1 MTKRETWS
9 GPERRRFGRVAAD
22 EVARYLIAD
31 HCERGWGTCRV
42 IDRSPAGA
50 ALLLAGPPWPRYR
63 SEWRLRIEFTGAVTG
78 DRERMAFV
86 RNTTLTEDGRIRIGV
101 EFAPEP
107 ALHGSGRLEL

>member
-1 MTKRETWS
+1 MTTGQAWK
-9 GPERRRFGRVAAD
+9 GPERRRAVRVPVH

-63 SEWRLRIEFTGAVTG
+63 SEWRLCLEFAEGVNG
-78 DRERMAFV
+78 DRERIGFV
-86 RNTTLTEDGRIRIGV
+86 RNTTLTGQARIRIGV
-101 EFAPEP
+101 EFVPEP
-107 ALHGSGRLEL
+107 ARSGLLL